1 MPSDVPDR
9 GCSYVHVLAMVFPHA
24 AAAGALAD
32 LPAAA
37 LGAAHRQLS
46 TVSTWLQHTASG
58 DGQAG
63 PHAQAP
69 AALPAVR
76 RRGGG
81 DERHVIFECPSVQ
94 HIRDQNPDLFW
105 DGQSMR
111 ELVNQA
117 D

>member
-1 MPSDVPDR
+1 
-9 GCSYVHVLAMVFPHA
+9 
-24 AAAGALAD
+24 
-32 LPAAA
+32 
-37 LGAAHRQLS
+37 
-46 TVSTWLQHTASG
+46 
-58 DGQAG
+58 
-63 PHAQAP
+63 
-69 AALPAVR
+69 VR